1 MSDAASAAQKTPRV
15 WPTTALL
22 LAFGLLYSL
31 DFWEAVSNLLLV
43 PADVASTN
51 ELLDRSDPVPWGGL
65 IASLVLPVLVF
76 VVAIVM
82 GRKRTLGAKALLLAA
97 GLALV
102 GAVSL
107 SITAYVRAGGL

>member
-1 MSDAASAAQKTPRV
+1 MTDAITPALQTRRV

-22 LAFGLLYSL
+22 IAFGLLYSL

-51 ELLDRSDPVPWGGL
+51 ELLDRTDPVPWGGL

-76 VVAIVM
+76 IVAIAL
-82 GRKRTLGAKALLLAA
+82 GRTRTLGAKALLLTA